1 MLIFRVVFVVSV
13 LLVFLVS
20 YVSLGLELQGAAV
33 FIVATL
39 AMAIVLDI
47 LAYFLKVYTNYR
59 IMSGFLFASFFLL
72 VGSWAYTYW
81 GGVFLQQEAIRISFF
96 FIVLYSGFL
105 FGYKNYRFTRRIIVM
120 VFKQGTKSSH
130 FTPEERRLAVDTSAL
145 IDSRIAGIC
154 ETGFID
160 GQILIPN
167 FVLHELQFIADSQD
181 HLRRQKGRLGLETL
195 KKLREIPTVTVSVDD
210 VPVSQLPVDE
220 RLVEFA
226 QKKRA
231 RLISTDFNL
240 LKVAEI
246 RGVSILNINELSLAM
261 RQTVLPGE
269 ILTVTVVKAGKEHR
283 QGVAYLND
291 GTMVV
296 VEDGISLIGKKLEV
310 RVVSL
315 LQTESGRIIFTS
327 QMR

>member
-1 MLIFRVVFVVSV
+1 MLIFRLFFTVSV

-20 YVSLGLELQGAAV
+20 YVSLGLELQGAVV

-39 AMAIVLDI
+39 AMAIVLDV

-59 IMSGFLFASFFLL
+59 IISGFLFASFFLL
-72 VGSWAYTYW
+72 VGSLAYTYW
-81 GGVFLQQEAIRISFF
+81 GGVFLQQEAIKISFF
-96 FIVLYSGFL
+96 FVVLYFGFL

-120 VFKQGTKSSH
+120 VFKQGTKSPH
-130 FTPEERRLAVDTSAL
+130 LALEEKRLVVDTSVL
-145 IDSRIAGIC
+145 IDSRISGIC

-195 KKLREIPTVTVSVDD
+195 KKLREIPTITVSVDD

-226 QKKRA
+226 QTKRA

-269 ILTVTVVKAGKEHR
+269 TLNVTVVKAGKEHR

-296 VEDGISLIGKKLEV
+296 VEDGVSLIGKKLDV

-315 LQTESGRIIFTS
+315 LQTESGRIIFTN
-327 QMR
+327 QVH

>member
-1 MLIFRVVFVVSV
+1 MLIFRLFFTVSV

-20 YVSLGLELQGAAV
+20 YVSLGLELQGAVV

-39 AMAIVLDI
+39 AMAIVLDV

-59 IMSGFLFASFFLL
+59 IISGFLFASFFLL
-72 VGSWAYTYW
+72 VGSLAYTYW
-81 GGVFLQQEAIRISFF
+81 GGVFLQQEAIKISFF
-96 FIVLYSGFL
+96 FVVLYFGFL

-120 VFKQGTKSSH
+120 VFKQGTKSPH
-130 FTPEERRLAVDTSAL
+130 LALEEKRLAVDTSVL
-145 IDSRIAGIC
+145 IDSRISGIC

-195 KKLREIPTVTVSVDD
+195 KKLREIPTITVSVDD

-226 QKKRA
+226 QTKRA

-269 ILTVTVVKAGKEHR
+269 ILNVTVVKAGKEHR

-296 VEDGISLIGKKLEV
+296 VEDGVSLIGKKLDV

-315 LQTESGRIIFTS
+315 LQTESGRIIFTN
-327 QMR
+327 QVR

>member
-1 MLIFRVVFVVSV
+1 MLIFR
-13 LLVFLVS
+13 LVFAVAVLAVFFLS
-20 YVSLGLELQGAAV
+20 YVSLGLDLSGALIYVLAI
-33 FIVATL
+33 F
-39 AMAIVLDI
+39 AMAVVFDI
-47 LAYFLKVYTNYR
+47 LAYFLKIYTNYK
-59 IMSGFLFASFFLL
+59 IISGFLFGSFFLL
-72 VGSWAYTYW
+72 VGSLAYSYW
-81 GGVFLQQEAIRISFF
+81 GEVFLQDEAIKLSFF
-96 FIVLYSGFL
+96 FIVLYFGFV
-105 FGYKNYRFTRRIIVM
+105 FGYKNYRFTRKIIIM
-120 VFKQGTKSSH
+120 VFKQGTSRVQTSL
-130 FTPEERRLAVDTSAL
+130 EEKRLVVDTSAL

-181 HLRRQKGRLGLETL
+181 HLRRQKGRLGLDTL
-195 KKLREIPTVTVSVDD
+195 KKLREIPTITVSVDD
-210 VPVSQLPVDE
+210 VLPSQLPVDE
-220 RLVEFA
+220 RLVEFS
-226 QKKRA
+226 QMKNA

-246 RGVSILNINELSLAM
+246 RGVGILNINELSLAM

-269 ILTVTVVKAGKEHR
+269 VLKVTVVKAGKEHK

-296 VEDGISLIGKKLEV
+296 VENGVSLIGKTLEA

-315 LQTESGRIIFTS
+315 LQTESGRIIFT
-327 QMR
+327 QQIH

>member
-1 MLIFRVVFVVSV
+1 MLIFR
-13 LLVFLVS
+13 LVFAVAVL
-20 YVSLGLELQGAAV
+20 AV
-33 FIVATL
+33 FTLLLQAEVLSVGSAAIYIVAILT
-39 AMAIVLDI
+39 MAIVFDM
-47 LAYFLKVYTNYR
+47 LAYFLKIYTNYK
-59 IMSGFLFASFFLL
+59 IISGFLFGSFFLL
-72 VGSWAYTYW
+72 VGSLAYSYW
-81 GGVFLQQEAIRISFF
+81 GEVFLQDEAIRISFF
-96 FIVLYSGFL
+96 FVVLYFGFV
-105 FGYKNYRFTRRIIVM
+105 FGYKNYRFTRKIIIM
-120 VFKQGTKSSH
+120 VFKQGTNRTHITS
-130 FTPEERRLAVDTSAL
+130 EDRCLAVDTSVL

-160 GQILIPN
+160 GKILIPN

-195 KKLREIPTVTVSVDD
+195 KKLREIPTITVLVDD
-210 VPVSQLPVDE
+210 VLPSQLPVDE

-226 QKKRA
+226 QSKKA

-246 RGVSILNINELSLAM
+246 RGVGILNINELSLAM

-269 ILTVTVVKAGKEHR
+269 ILKVTVVKAGKEHK

-296 VEDGISLIGKKLEV
+296 VEDGVSLIGKVLEV

-315 LQTESGRIIFTS
+315 LQTESGRIIFT
-327 QMR
+327 QQVH